1 MTINFQYY
9 PKSQR
14 ITSHLSSV
22 TEVFKEEE
30 SDISSQTHSHES
42 NKVLAYLANG
52 LIDLG
57 YRVEKSKK
65 KEDLIE
71 VPVLF
76 GMNNKLEK
84 SFYADAYNEDERSVI
99 EVEAGRGVLN
109 NQFLK
114 DLFQACMMQDVDF
127 LTIAIRNEYKTKKKN
142 GGFKINYDFEEV
154 CKFFD
159 ALYSTDR
166 ITLPLKGILIIGY

>member
-22 TEVFKEEE
+22 TEVFKDVD
-30 SDISSQTHSHES
+30 SDISSQNHSHES

-57 YRVEKSKK
+57 YRVERSKK

-84 SFYADAYNEDERSVI
+84 SFYADAYNEQERSVI

-114 DLFQACMMQDVDF
+114 DLFQACMM
-127 LTIAIRNEYKTKKKN
+127 
-142 GGFKINYDFEEV
+142 
-154 CKFFD
+154 
-159 ALYSTDR
+159 
-166 ITLPLKGILIIGY
+166 